1 MKNKK
6 LLFLAPLLLLLNSC
20 ASVVDKNGNILKEK
34 IISLS
39 SAWSFNLGFFDAILI
54 WPISQFINFFSQYIG
69 VIWAIVLITI
79 LINLLI
85 LPLTIKS
92 QMTSAKMQMLQPRI
106 AKIQEKYKGQTDQGA
121 QMRQYAEVQKLYSEE
136 NVKIGSMFVPVFL
149 QLPIMIALWQGI
161 QRSSLVIDS
170 TLFGYRLYLS
180 PLSGMLS
187 GGWIYFIIAFLSI
200 ATQIL
205 SVKLPQYL
213 SKKYSKKYPND
224 KPVADQSK
232 GIMNVMIVIMIWF
245 GLSVTS
251 GMGIYLIISS
261 VIRIIQSIY
270 VQNLINNQRGK

>member
-20 ASVVDKNGNILKEK
+20 ASVVDKNGNVLKEK

-39 SAWSFNLGFFDAILI
+39 STWSFNLGFFDAILI

-121 QMRQYAEVQKLYSEE
+121 QMRQYAELQKLYSEE

-205 SVKLPQYL
+205 SIKLPQYL

-232 GIMNVMIVIMIWF
+232 GVMNVMIVIMIWF